1 MTDKKHDQ
9 KISYDCVLFEYI
21 KQLVIAMNKG
31 RSVIERNTVGR
42 LNGKEII
49 LGNARYL
56 LSQTLRQL
64 IIDKNHWH
72 ISKAAKEKMEN
83 DDGITVSYDFLLK
96 YMINANLTL
105 KNNHKKFNKEYA
117 VDHVVPV
124 SRIMNEMMKMEKA
137 GELSY
142 EAIMNKLDEIH
153 VCIITHQEDD
163 LLITQKYRQKRDG
176 SYEEI
181 VRNGAY
187 AKVGIIVCESD
198 DLGD

>member
-42 LNGKEII
+42 LNGKKII

-64 IIDKNHWH
+64 IIDKDHWH
-72 ISKAAKEKMEN
+72 ISKAAKKKMEN

-105 KNNHKKFNKEYA
+105 KKHEKFNTKYA

-124 SRIMNEMMKMEKA
+124 NRIMNELMKMEKA

-153 VCIITHQEDD
+153 VCIITNEENE
-163 LLITQKYRQKRDG
+163 LLNRCYRQNRDG
-176 SYEEI
+176 CYEEI
-181 VRNGAY
+181 VTSGAY